1 MAKSKLFSRDPLV
14 KQYDDTTRSHED
26 MATEVYQQLKHHY
39 RLNAEEIALLEKVTG
54 IDATILRL
62 KFDLSEEEKTELARY
77 PVVLEVL
84 PNQDEETAPENREP
98 MKRNQLRTDPVGKH
112 LEQLIQSYEAAN
124 KSRWFWVRKK
134 PVGLLESTR
143 LYLLNAEPEMGRTK
157 TTTTTAS
164 WYQAYNELISEKIRR
179 REIYN
184 SLPFYQRWRTL
195 GFTKRIDHLETAAGY
210 VGYWAEARS
219 DLINPNARLL
229 EKESRR
235 KSSAYMTA
243 GVPTF
248 QIRINSL
255 WGFLGKSRLLK
266 RLATISS
273 RKHVKFAGVLKKSK
287 LSPAKLAQAVSENAV
302 VRDLTLPDDQVGIIQ
317 FNWARNIANPYGIEV
332 GKAVFPSYLQQMLTP
347 LQTLLDARKNLQRF
361 SQIIR
366 AKLKLHKQEDAA
378 FTNIPAAEQQ
388 RAVQN
393 ITTILEN
400 PQMQNSAEGSALHSL
415 KSKLEV
421 VRETI
426 STFPDVTAMP
436 ANEVSQLYKQL
447 NKSLAQLFRLLDD
460 LKVDAFLEP
469 LPVQDKTCP
478 NYLRNDCMSWRL
490 EDDFGKMYRECEMP
504 NLGTLSPARVI
515 KNNALMNAG
524 PDFDR
529 DRVAERVNDS
539 LRRYGE
545 QLARDIE
552 RNYAVV
558 GNTDCPIIPDENLRC
573 RFLTDMLELLK
584 VNRFNVLS
592 NYESF
597 KNSTRQMKKEQN
609 RPALESMGTAIQN
622 VKSLYEEMARSAQAQ
637 HHYISIFLQ
646 NLEASMQAYVE
657 PDEETMKATVGQ
669 ELKSIMEYQDLLK
682 FQEDGV
688 TLTGESRETV
698 TRFEALFAQIKN
710 DDSVE
715 TIAKFSRDAFAL
727 LNPRPMLS
735 NVRAWANEDYVGTIN
750 LFIRKVINVAHPPL
764 KGFIK
769 ATVSPAA
776 NTYDAIEGSVEKLKA
791 QLNSTREF
799 IRDILFH
806 SLRSKQALKYV
817 AGQAS
822 VSLEVPQAPEDYIA
836 QRCARQYAVQGGK
849 KR

>member
-1 MAKSKLFSRDPLV
+1 MAKGKLFSRDPLV

-26 MATEVYQQLKHHY
+26 MATEVYRQLKNHY
-39 RLNAEEIALLEKVTG
+39 RLNSEEIALLERVTG

-62 KFDLSEEEKTELARY
+62 KFDLREEEKVELARY
-77 PVVLEVL
+77 PVTLE
-84 PNQDEETAPENREP
+84 PEDRMATDNRERR
-98 MKRNQLRTDPVGKH
+98 KRNELRADPVGKH

-124 KSRWFWVRKK
+124 KSRWFWTKKK
-134 PVGLLESTR
+134 PVGLLRSTTQ
-143 LYLLNAEPEMGRTK
+143 YLLNAEHAMGRTK

-164 WYQAYNELISEKIRR
+164 WYHAYNELILEKIRR
-179 REIYN
+179 RENYN

-195 GFTKRIDHLETAAGY
+195 GFTKRVDHLETAAGY

-235 KSSAYMTA
+235 KSSTYMTA

-248 QIRINSL
+248 QIRINRL

-266 RLATISS
+266 RLATISG
-273 RKHVKFAGVLKKSK
+273 RKHVKFGAVLKKSK
-287 LSPAKLAQAVSENAV
+287 LSPAKLAQAVSENAM

-317 FNWARNIANPYGIEV
+317 FNWARNMASPYGTEV
-332 GKAVFPSYLQQMLTP
+332 GKAVFPNYLQQMITP
-347 LQTLLDARKNLQRF
+347 LQTLLDARKNLQGF
-361 SQIIR
+361 SNMV
-366 AKLKLHKQEDAA
+366 ATKLKLHKQEGAA
-378 FTNIPAAEQQ
+378 LTNIPAAERE

-393 ITTILEN
+393 VATILEN
-400 PQMQNSAEGSALHSL
+400 TKVQNSVEGSALHSL

-421 VRETI
+421 VRNTI
-426 STFPDVTAMP
+426 STLPDVTAMP

-460 LKVDAFLEP
+460 LKVDAFLDP
-469 LPVQDKTCP
+469 LPAQDETCP
-478 NYLRNDCMSWRL
+478 SHLRNDCMSWRL
-490 EDDFGKMYRECEMP
+490 EDDFGKMYREREMP
-504 NLGTLSPARVI
+504 NLGALSPDRVI

-524 PDFDR
+524 PDIDR

-539 LRRYGE
+539 IRRYGE

-552 RNYAVV
+552 RNYSVV
-558 GNTDCPIIPDENLRC
+558 GNIDCPIIPDEDLRC

-597 KNSTRQMKKEQN
+597 KNSTRQMKKEKN

-622 VKSLYEEMARSAQAQ
+622 VKGLYEEMARSAQAQ
-637 HHYISIFLQ
+637 HDYISMFLK

-657 PDEETMKATVGQ
+657 PDEETMRATVRV

-682 FQEDGV
+682 YKEDGV
-688 TLTGESRETV
+688 TLTEESQETV
-698 TRFEALFAQIKN
+698 TKFEELFSQIKN
-710 DDSVE
+710 DDSAE
-715 TIAKFSRDAFAL
+715 TIAKFSREAFVL
-727 LNPRPMLS
+727 LNPRPMQQ
-735 NVRAWANEDYVGTIN
+735 NVRAWANEDYAGTIN

-764 KGFIK
+764 KGFIQ

-776 NTYDAIEGSVEKLKA
+776 NTYDAIESSVEKLKT
-791 QLNSTREF
+791 QLNSSREF

-822 VSLEVPQAPEDYIA
+822 VSLEVPQAPEDYMA
-836 QRCARQYAVQGGK
+836 QRYARQ
-849 KR
+849 